1 MENTGQTGGGGMVM
15 KKILLIGKLNAVV
28 QETNQFLSRYFHVQ
42 LCSENT
48 GVLEGMLK
56 IVNPDL
62 VLISLIGTYD
72 IDTSIFFMLS
82 DRYGHIPV
90 LTIGTK
96 EESSAFFKY
105 YEDGQFENLI
115 RPVEHT
121 TIMKAVCRRLG
132 LVEKDVERDAAE
144 ERKDRSGRKRILVV
158 DDNGTALRTMK
169 AMLEDRY
176 EVALAI
182 SGAQAMTSIGKK
194 RPDLI
199 LLDYEMPVCDG
210 RMTLEMIR
218 ADEDMKNIPVIFLTA
233 VNDRANIEA
242 VLKLKPAG
250 YFLKPAVKDRLRKLT
265 GYWNCKEDLQRIVE
279 TCSHFPDRVV

>member
-1 MENTGQTGGGGMVM
+1 MR
-15 KKILLIGKLNAVV
+15 KILLIGKLNSVMK
-28 QETNQFLSRYFHVQ
+28 ETNAFLSQFFHVQ
-42 LCSENT
+42 LCSENAS
-48 GVLEGMLK
+48 VLEGMVK

-62 VLISLIGTYD
+62 ILISLIGAYD
-72 IDTSIFFMLS
+72 IDTSMFFMIS
-82 DRYGHIPV
+82 DQYSQIPV

-96 EESSAFFKY
+96 EESSNFFKY

-115 RPVEHT
+115 RPVENT
-121 TIMKAVCRRLG
+121 LIMDAVCRRLG
-132 LVEKDVERDAAE
+132 MDRADVERDAAE
-144 ERKDRSGRKRILVV
+144 ERERKMISNKKRVLVV
-158 DDNGTALRTMK
+158 DDNGTTLRTMK
-169 AMLEDRY
+169 AMLEDYY
-176 EVALAI
+176 EVSIAI

-218 ADEDMKNIPVIFLTA
+218 ADGEMKDIPVIFLTA

-250 YFLKPAVKDRLRKLT
+250 YFLKPAVKDKLIAEIEKILH
-265 GYWNCKEDLQRIVE
+265 GVE
-279 TCSHFPDRVV
+279 

>member
-1 MENTGQTGGGGMVM
+1 M
-15 KKILLIGKLNAVV
+15 KKILLIGKLNNIVK
-28 QETNQFLSRYFHVQ
+28 ETSHYLSQFFHVQ
-42 LCSENT
+42 LCSENA

-62 VLISLIGTYD
+62 VLISLIGAYD
-72 IDTSIFFMLS
+72 IDTSIFFLLN
-82 DRYGHIPV
+82 DRYAHIPV

-96 EESSAFFKY
+96 EESNTFFKY
-105 YEDGQFENLI
+105 YENGQFENLI
-115 RPVEHT
+115 RPVEHSV
-121 TIMKAVCRRLG
+121 IMEAVCRRLG
-132 LVEKDVERDAAE
+132 VDEQAIRSEAAE
-144 ERKDRSGRKRILVV
+144 KKADTTDKRRILVV

-169 AMLEDRY
+169 AMLESQYD
-176 EVALAI
+176 VALAI

-218 ADEDMKNIPVIFLTA
+218 ADEELKDIPVIFLTA
-233 VNDRANIEA
+233 INDRANIEA

-250 YFLKPAVKDRLRKLT
+250 YFLKPAVKDQLLAEIEKVLA
-265 GYWNCKEDLQRIVE
+265 Q
-279 TCSHFPDRVV
+279 

>member
-1 MENTGQTGGGGMVM
+1 M
-15 KKILLIGKLNAVV
+15 KKILLIGKLNNVV
-28 QETNQFLSRYFHVQ
+28 KETNKFLSQFFHVQ
-42 LCSENT
+42 LCSANASI
-48 GVLEGMLK
+48 LEGMLK

-82 DRYGHIPV
+82 SQYNHIPV

-96 EESSAFFKY
+96 EESNIFFKY
-105 YEDGQFENLI
+105 YENSQFENLI
-115 RPVEHT
+115 RPVENT
-121 TIMKAVCRRLG
+121 VIMDAICKRLNLEEKEAKIDAVP
-132 LVEKDVERDAAE
+132 EKKENTG
-144 ERKDRSGRKRILVV
+144 KKRILVV

-169 AMLEDRY
+169 AMLEEYY
-176 EVALAI
+176 EVALAV

-210 RMTLEMIR
+210 KMTLEMIR
-218 ADEDMKNIPVIFLTA
+218 ADNDMKDIPVIFLTA
-233 VNDRANIEA
+233 INDRDNIEA

-250 YFLKPAVKDRLRKLT
+250 YFLKPPVKDRLLAEIDKILRP
-265 GYWNCKEDLQRIVE
+265 V
-279 TCSHFPDRVV
+279 SS

>member
-1 MENTGQTGGGGMVM
+1 M
-15 KKILLIGKLNAVV
+15 KKILLIGKLNSVIK
-28 QETNQFLSRYFHVQ
+28 ETNSFLSQYFHVQ

-48 GVLEGMLK
+48 SVLEGMLK

-62 VLISLIGTYD
+62 VLISLIGAYD
-72 IDTSIFFMLS
+72 VDTSMFFLLS
-82 DRYGHIPV
+82 DQYAHVPV

-96 EESSAFFKY
+96 EESNTFFKY
-105 YEDGQFENLI
+105 YEGPQFENLI
-115 RPVEHT
+115 RPVENT
-121 TIMKAVCRRLG
+121 AILDAVRRRLG
-132 LVEKDVERDAAE
+132 LNETDWAKEDTQKSKKD
-144 ERKDRSGRKRILVV
+144 SGKKRILVV

-169 AMLEDRY
+169 AMLEEHY

-210 RMTLEMIR
+210 KMTLEMIR
-218 ADEDMKNIPVIFLTA
+218 ADEDMKDIPVIFLTA

-242 VLKLKPAG
+242 VLNLKPAG
-250 YFLKPAVKDRLRKLT
+250 YFLKPPVKGRLLAEIEKILE
-265 GYWNCKEDLQRIVE
+265 GA
-279 TCSHFPDRVV
+279 H